1 MSGRAVV
8 SGLAGLTVVVLLFLL
23 MHVLIARSQ
32 GARSYPDAYPIV
44 DFVRLP
50 PEIQPPPRDERE
62 PPEEPPPPEVPPT
75 PSLTLQTA
83 NQPQISA
90 PQIVETAA
98 ALSSGP
104 LLDMTPLTAPVG
116 SRQTILS
123 GHELVPV
130 VRVPPRYP
138 GRAARLQ
145 IEGSVTVEF
154 TITQDGSVADPTI
167 IESDPPRVFDNAAL
181 QAIVQWKFKPRVE
194 NGQAV
199 ESRASQRIEFALG
212 GG

>member
-1 MSGRAVV
+1 MFGRAAV
-8 SGLAGLTVVVLLFLL
+8 SGLAGLTIAVLLFLI

-32 GARSYPDAYPIV
+32 RARSYPDAYPII
-44 DFVRLP
+44 DFVRLA
-50 PEIQPPPRDERE
+50 PEAQPPQRDERE
-62 PPEEPPPPEVPPT
+62 PPEEPDPPEVPPT
-75 PSLTLQTA
+75 PSFALQTA
-83 NQPQISA
+83 NQPQLSA
-90 PQIVETAA
+90 PQIEMTAA
-98 ALSSGP
+98 ITSGP
-104 LLDMTPLTAPVG
+104 LLDMTPLAAPA
-116 SRQTILS
+116 SNKQTVLS
-123 GHELVPV
+123 GHELMPL

-154 TITQDGSVADPTI
+154 TITADGSVADPAI
-167 IESDPPRVFDNAAL
+167 IESDPPRVFDKAAL

-194 NGQAV
+194 NGQTV

>member
-1 MSGRAVV
+1 MFGRAAA
-8 SGLAGLTVVVLLFLL
+8 SGLAGLTIAVLLFLI

-32 GARSYPDAYPIV
+32 RARSYPDAYPIV
-44 DFVRLP
+44 DFVRLA
-50 PEIQPPPRDERE
+50 PEAQPPQRDERE
-62 PPEEPPPPEVPPT
+62 PPEEPDPPEVPPT
-75 PSLTLQTA
+75 PSFALQTA
-83 NQPQISA
+83 NQPQLSA
-90 PQIVETAA
+90 PQVEMTAA
-98 ALSSGP
+98 ITSGP
-104 LLDMTPLTAPVG
+104 LLDMTPLAAPA
-116 SRQTILS
+116 SNRQTVLS
-123 GHELVPV
+123 GHELMPL

-154 TITQDGSVADPTI
+154 TITADGSVADPAI
-167 IESDPPRVFDNAAL
+167 IESDPPRVFDKAAL

-194 NGQAV
+194 DGQAV

>member
-1 MSGRAVV
+1 MFRRVAV
-8 SGLAGLTVVVLLFLL
+8 SGLAGLTIAVLLFLI

-32 GARSYPDAYPIV
+32 RARSYPDAYPIV
-44 DFVRLP
+44 DFVRLA
-50 PEIQPPPRDERE
+50 PEIQPPQRDERE
-62 PPEEPPPPEVPPT
+62 PPEEPDPPEVPPT
-75 PSLTLQTA
+75 PSFALQTA
-83 NQPQISA
+83 NQPQLSA
-90 PQIVETAA
+90 PQIEMTAA
-98 ALSSGP
+98 ITSGP
-104 LLDMTPLTAPVG
+104 LLDMTPLAAPA
-116 SRQTILS
+116 SNKQTVLS
-123 GHELVPV
+123 GHELMPL

-154 TITQDGSVADPTI
+154 TITADGSVADPAI
-167 IESDPPRVFDNAAL
+167 IESDPPRVFDKAAL

-194 NGQAV
+194 DGQAV

>member
-1 MSGRAVV
+1 MFRRAVV
-8 SGLAGLTVVVLLFLL
+8 SGLAGLIIAVLLFLI
-23 MHVLIARSQ
+23 MHVMIARSQ

-44 DFVRLP
+44 DFVRLA
-50 PEIQPPPRDERE
+50 PEAQPPPRDERE
-62 PPEEPPPPEVPPT
+62 PPEEPDPPEVPPT
-75 PSLTLQTA
+75 PSFALQTA
-83 NQPQISA
+83 NQPQLSA
-90 PQIVETAA
+90 PQIEMTAA
-98 ALSSGP
+98 ITSGP
-104 LLDMTPLTAPVG
+104 LLDMTPLAAPA
-116 SRQTILS
+116 SNKQTVLS
-123 GHELVPV
+123 GHELMPL

-154 TITQDGSVADPTI
+154 TITADGSVADPAV
-167 IESDPPRVFDNAAL
+167 IESDPPRVFDKAAL

-194 NGQAV
+194 DGQAV

>member
-1 MSGRAVV
+1 MFRRAVV
-8 SGLAGLTVVVLLFLL
+8 SGLAGLTIAVLLFLA
-23 MHVLIARSQ
+23 MHTLIAGSRY
-32 GARSYPDAYPIV
+32 ARSYPDAYPIV
-44 DFVRLP
+44 DFVRLT
-50 PEIQPPPRDERE
+50 PEVQPPPRDERE

-75 PSLTLQTA
+75 PSLSLQTA
-83 NQPQISA
+83 NQPQLPA
-90 PQIVETAA
+90 PQIEMTAA
-98 ALSSGP
+98 VTAGP
-104 LLDMTPLTAPVG
+104 LLDMTPLAAPV
-116 SRQTILS
+116 SNQQTVLS
-123 GHELVPV
+123 GHELIPL

-154 TITQDGSVADPTI
+154 TIRADGSVADPAI
-167 IESDPPRVFDNAAL
+167 IESDPPRVFDKAAM

-194 NGQAV
+194 DGQAV

>member
-1 MSGRAVV
+1 MFRRAAV
-8 SGLAGLTVVVLLFLL
+8 SGLAGLTIAVLLFLI

-32 GARSYPDAYPIV
+32 RARSYPDAYPIV

-50 PEIQPPPRDERE
+50 PEVQPPPRDERE
-62 PPEEPPPPEVPPT
+62 PPEQPDPPEVPAT

-83 NQPQISA
+83 NQPQLSA
-90 PQIVETAA
+90 PQIEMTAA
-98 ALSSGP
+98 ITSGP
-104 LLDMTPLTAPVG
+104 LLDMTPLAAPA
-116 SRQTILS
+116 SNEQTVLS
-123 GHELVPV
+123 GHELMPL

-154 TITQDGSVADPTI
+154 TITADGSVADPAV
-167 IESDPPRVFDNAAL
+167 IESDPPRVFDKAAL

>member
-1 MSGRAVV
+1 MFRRAAV
-8 SGLAGLTVVVLLFLL
+8 SGLAGLTIAVLLFLI

-50 PEIQPPPRDERE
+50 PEVQPPPRDERE

-83 NQPQISA
+83 NQPQLSA
-90 PQIVETAA
+90 PQIEMTAA
-98 ALSSGP
+98 ITSGP
-104 LLDMTPLTAPVG
+104 LLDMTPLAAPA
-116 SRQTILS
+116 SNKQTVLS
-123 GHELVPV
+123 GHELMPL

-154 TITQDGSVADPTI
+154 TITADGSVADPAV
-167 IESDPPRVFDNAAL
+167 IESDPPRVFDKAAL

>member
-1 MSGRAVV
+1 MFRRAVA
-8 SGLAGLTVVVLLFLL
+8 SGLAGLTIAVLLFLI

-32 GARSYPDAYPIV
+32 RARSYPDAYPII
-44 DFVRLP
+44 DFVRLA
-50 PEIQPPPRDERE
+50 PEAQPPPRDERE
-62 PPEEPPPPEVPPT
+62 PPEDPPPPEIPPT

-83 NQPQISA
+83 NQPQLSA
-90 PQIVETAA
+90 PQIEMTAA
-98 ALSSGP
+98 ITSGP
-104 LLDMTPLTAPVG
+104 LLDMTSLATPV
-116 SRQTILS
+116 SNKQTVLS
-123 GHELVPV
+123 GHELMPL

-154 TITQDGSVADPTI
+154 TITADGSVADPAI
-167 IESDPPRVFDNAAL
+167 IESDPPRVFDKAAL

>member
-1 MSGRAVV
+1 MFGRAAA
-8 SGLAGLTVVVLLFLL
+8 SGLAGLTIAVLLFLI

-32 GARSYPDAYPIV
+32 RARSYPDAYPIV
-44 DFVRLP
+44 DFVRLA
-50 PEIQPPPRDERE
+50 PEAQPPQRDERD
-62 PPEEPPPPEVPPT
+62 PPEEPDPPEVPPT
-75 PSLTLQTA
+75 PSFALQTA
-83 NQPQISA
+83 NQPQLSA
-90 PQIVETAA
+90 PQVEMTAA
-98 ALSSGP
+98 ITSGP
-104 LLDMTPLTAPVG
+104 LLDMTPLAAPA
-116 SRQTILS
+116 SNRQTVLS
-123 GHELVPV
+123 GHELMPL

-154 TITQDGSVADPTI
+154 TITADGSVADPAI
-167 IESDPPRVFDNAAL
+167 IESDPPRVFDKAAL

-194 NGQAV
+194 DGQAV

>member
-1 MSGRAVV
+1 MFRRAVV
-8 SGLAGLTVVVLLFLL
+8 SGLAGLAIAVLLFLI

-32 GARSYPDAYPIV
+32 RARSYPDAYPIV

-50 PEIQPPPRDERE
+50 PEIQPPQRDERE
-62 PPEEPPPPEVPPT
+62 PPEEPDPPEVPPT
-75 PSLTLQTA
+75 PSFALQTA
-83 NQPQISA
+83 NQPQLSA
-90 PQIVETAA
+90 PQIEMTAA
-98 ALSSGP
+98 TTSGP
-104 LLDMTPLTAPVG
+104 LLDMTPLAAPAG
-116 SRQTILS
+116 NKQTILS
-123 GHELVPV
+123 GHELMPL

-154 TITQDGSVADPTI
+154 TITADGSVADPAI
-167 IESDPPRVFDNAAL
+167 IESDPPRVFDKAAL

-194 NGQAV
+194 DGQAV

>member
-1 MSGRAVV
+1 MFGRAVV
-8 SGLAGLTVVVLLFLL
+8 SGLAGLTIAVLLFLI

-32 GARSYPDAYPIV
+32 RARSYPDAYPIV
-44 DFVRLP
+44 DFVRLA
-50 PEIQPPPRDERE
+50 PEAEPPPRDERD

-75 PSLTLQTA
+75 PSFALQTA
-83 NQPQISA
+83 NQPQLSA
-90 PQIVETAA
+90 PQIEMTAA
-98 ALSSGP
+98 VTSGP
-104 LLDMTPLTAPVG
+104 LLDMTPLAAPV
-116 SRQTILS
+116 SDKQTVLS
-123 GHELVPV
+123 GHELMPL

-138 GRAARLQ
+138 GRASRLQ

-154 TITQDGSVADPTI
+154 TITADGSVADPAV
-167 IESDPPRVFDNAAL
+167 IESDPPRVFDKAAL

>member
-1 MSGRAVV
+1 MFGRAAV
-8 SGLAGLTVVVLLFLL
+8 SGLAGLIIAVLLFLT

-44 DFVRLP
+44 DFVRLA
-50 PEIQPPPRDERE
+50 PEAQPPPRDERE
-62 PPEEPPPPEVPPT
+62 PPEEPDPPEVPPT

-83 NQPQISA
+83 NQPQLPA
-90 PQIVETAA
+90 PQIEMTAA
-98 ALSSGP
+98 VTSGP
-104 LLDMTPLTAPVG
+104 LLDMTPLAAPAG
-116 SRQTILS
+116 NRQTVLS
-123 GHELVPV
+123 GHELMPL

-154 TITQDGSVADPTI
+154 TITADGSVADPAI
-167 IESDPPRVFDNAAL
+167 IESDPPRVFDKAAL

>member
-1 MSGRAVV
+1 MFRRAVV
-8 SGLAGLTVVVLLFLL
+8 SGLAGLTIAVLLFLI

-32 GARSYPDAYPIV
+32 RARSYPDAYPIV
-44 DFVRLP
+44 DFVRLA
-50 PEIQPPPRDERE
+50 PEAQPPPRDERE
-62 PPEEPPPPEVPPT
+62 PPEEPDPPEVPPT
-75 PSLTLQTA
+75 PSFALQTA
-83 NQPQISA
+83 NQPQLPA
-90 PQIVETAA
+90 PQIEMTAA
-98 ALSSGP
+98 ITSGP
-104 LLDMTPLTAPVG
+104 LLDMTPLAAPA
-116 SRQTILS
+116 SNKQTVLS
-123 GHELVPV
+123 GHELMPL

-154 TITQDGSVADPTI
+154 TITADGSVADPAV
-167 IESDPPRVFDNAAL
+167 IESDPPRVFDKAAL

-194 NGQAV
+194 DGQAV

>member
-1 MSGRAVV
+1 MFGRAAV
-8 SGLAGLTVVVLLFLL
+8 SGLAGLTIAVLLFLI

-32 GARSYPDAYPIV
+32 RARSYPDAYPIV

-50 PEIQPPPRDERE
+50 PEIQPPQRDERE
-62 PPEEPPPPEVPPT
+62 PPEEPDPPEVPPT
-75 PSLTLQTA
+75 PSFALQTA
-83 NQPQISA
+83 NQPQLSA
-90 PQIVETAA
+90 PQIEMTAA
-98 ALSSGP
+98 ITSGP
-104 LLDMTPLTAPVG
+104 LLDMTPLAAPA
-116 SRQTILS
+116 SNKQTVLS
-123 GHELVPV
+123 GHELMPL

-154 TITQDGSVADPTI
+154 TITADGSVADPAI
-167 IESDPPRVFDNAAL
+167 IESDPPRVFDKAAL

-194 NGQAV
+194 NGQAI

>member
-1 MSGRAVV
+1 MFGRAAA
-8 SGLAGLTVVVLLFLL
+8 SGLAGLTIAVLHFLI

-32 GARSYPDAYPIV
+32 RARSYPDAYPIV
-44 DFVRLP
+44 DFVRLA
-50 PEIQPPPRDERE
+50 PEAQPPQRDERD
-62 PPEEPPPPEVPPT
+62 PPEEPDPPEVPPT
-75 PSLTLQTA
+75 PSFALQTA
-83 NQPQISA
+83 NQPQLSA
-90 PQIVETAA
+90 PQVEMTAA
-98 ALSSGP
+98 ITSVP
-104 LLDMTPLTAPVG
+104 LLDMTTLAAPA
-116 SRQTILS
+116 SNKQTILS
-123 GHELVPV
+123 GHELMPL

-154 TITQDGSVADPTI
+154 TITADGSVADPAI
-167 IESDPPRVFDNAAL
+167 IESDPPRVFDKAAL

-194 NGQAV
+194 DGQAV

>member
-1 MSGRAVV
+1 MLGRAVV
-8 SGLAGLTVVVLLFLL
+8 SGLAGLAIAVLLFLA
-23 MHVLIARSQ
+23 MHATITHSQRARL
-32 GARSYPDAYPIV
+32 RPDTYPII
-44 DFVRLP
+44 DFVRLA
-50 PEIQPPPRDERE
+50 PETPPPPRDERE
-62 PPEEPPPPEVPPT
+62 PPEEPDPPEVPPT
-75 PSLTLQTA
+75 PSFALQTA
-83 NQPQISA
+83 NQPQLPA
-90 PQIVETAA
+90 PQIEMTAA
-98 ALSSGP
+98 LTSGP
-104 LLDMTPLTAPVG
+104 LLDMTPLAAPA
-116 SRQTILS
+116 SNKQTVLS
-123 GHELVPV
+123 GHELMPL

-154 TITQDGSVADPTI
+154 TITADGSVADPSI
-167 IESDPPRVFDNAAL
+167 IESDPPRVFDKAAL

>member
-1 MSGRAVV
+1 MFGRAAA
-8 SGLAGLTVVVLLFLL
+8 SGLAGLTIAVLLFLI

-32 GARSYPDAYPIV
+32 RARSYPDAYPIV
-44 DFVRLP
+44 DFVRLA
-50 PEIQPPPRDERE
+50 PEAQPPQRDERE
-62 PPEEPPPPEVPPT
+62 PPEEPDPPEVPPT
-75 PSLTLQTA
+75 PSFALQTA
-83 NQPQISA
+83 NQPQLSA
-90 PQIVETAA
+90 PQVEMTAA
-98 ALSSGP
+98 ITSGP
-104 LLDMTPLTAPVG
+104 LLDMTPLAAPA
-116 SRQTILS
+116 SNKQTVLS
-123 GHELVPV
+123 GHELMPL

-154 TITQDGSVADPTI
+154 TITADGSVADPAI
-167 IESDPPRVFDNAAL
+167 IESDPPRVFDKAAL

-194 NGQAV
+194 DGQAV

>member
-1 MSGRAVV
+1 MFRRAVV
-8 SGLAGLTVVVLLFLL
+8 SGLAGLIIAVLLFLI
-23 MHVLIARSQ
+23 MHVMIARSQ

-44 DFVRLP
+44 DFVRLA
-50 PEIQPPPRDERE
+50 PEAQPPPRDERE
-62 PPEEPPPPEVPPT
+62 PPTEPDPPEVPPT
-75 PSLTLQTA
+75 PSFALQTA
-83 NQPQISA
+83 NQPQLSA
-90 PQIVETAA
+90 PQIEMTAA
-98 ALSSGP
+98 ITSGP
-104 LLDMTPLTAPVG
+104 LLDMTPLAAPA
-116 SRQTILS
+116 SNKQTVLS
-123 GHELVPV
+123 GHELMPL

-154 TITQDGSVADPTI
+154 TITADGSVADPAI
-167 IESDPPRVFDNAAL
+167 IESDPPRVFDKAAL

-194 NGQAV
+194 DGQAV

>member
-1 MSGRAVV
+1 MFRRAVV
-8 SGLAGLTVVVLLFLL
+8 SGLAGLAIAVLLFLV

-32 GARSYPDAYPIV
+32 RARSYPDAYPIV

-50 PEIQPPPRDERE
+50 PEIQPPQRDERE
-62 PPEEPPPPEVPPT
+62 PPEEPDPPEVPPT
-75 PSLTLQTA
+75 PSFALQTA
-83 NQPQISA
+83 NQPQLSA
-90 PQIVETAA
+90 PQIEMTAA
-98 ALSSGP
+98 ITSGP
-104 LLDMTPLTAPVG
+104 LLDMTPLAAPAG
-116 SRQTILS
+116 NKQTVLS
-123 GHELVPV
+123 GHELMPL

-154 TITQDGSVADPTI
+154 TITADGSVADPAI
-167 IESDPPRVFDNAAL
+167 IESDPPRVFDKAAL

-194 NGQAV
+194 DGQAV

>member
-1 MSGRAVV
+1 MFRRAVV
-8 SGLAGLTVVVLLFLL
+8 SGLAGLTIAVLLFLI
-23 MHVLIARSQ
+23 MHVMIARSQ

-44 DFVRLP
+44 DFVRLA
-50 PEIQPPPRDERE
+50 PEAQPPPRDERE
-62 PPEEPPPPEVPPT
+62 PPKEPDPPEVPPT
-75 PSLTLQTA
+75 PSFALQTA
-83 NQPQISA
+83 NQPQLSA
-90 PQIVETAA
+90 PQIEMTAA
-98 ALSSGP
+98 ITSGP
-104 LLDMTPLTAPVG
+104 LLDMTPLAAPA
-116 SRQTILS
+116 SNKQTVLS
-123 GHELVPV
+123 GHELMPL

-154 TITQDGSVADPTI
+154 TITADGSVADPAV
-167 IESDPPRVFDNAAL
+167 IESDPPRVFDKAAL

-194 NGQAV
+194 DGQAV

>member
-1 MSGRAVV
+1 MFRRAVV
-8 SGLAGLTVVVLLFLL
+8 SGLAGLIIAVLLFLI
-23 MHVLIARSQ
+23 MHVMIARSQ

-62 PPEEPPPPEVPPT
+62 PPEEPDPPEVPPT
-75 PSLTLQTA
+75 PSFALQTA
-83 NQPQISA
+83 NQPQLPA
-90 PQIVETAA
+90 PQIEMTAA
-98 ALSSGP
+98 ITSGP
-104 LLDMTPLTAPVG
+104 LLDMTPLAAPA
-116 SRQTILS
+116 SNKQTVLS
-123 GHELVPV
+123 GHELMPL

-154 TITQDGSVADPTI
+154 TITADGSVADPAI
-167 IESDPPRVFDNAAL
+167 IESDPPRVFDKAAL

-194 NGQAV
+194 DGQAV

>member
-1 MSGRAVV
+1 MFRRAVV
-8 SGLAGLTVVVLLFLL
+8 SGLAGLTIAVLLFLI

-32 GARSYPDAYPIV
+32 RARSYPDAYPIV

-50 PEIQPPPRDERE
+50 PEIQPPQRDERE
-62 PPEEPPPPEVPPT
+62 PPEEPDPPEVPPT
-75 PSLTLQTA
+75 PSFALQTA
-83 NQPQISA
+83 NQPQLSA
-90 PQIVETAA
+90 PQIEMTAA
-98 ALSSGP
+98 ITSGP
-104 LLDMTPLTAPVG
+104 LLDMTPLAAPAG
-116 SRQTILS
+116 NKQTVLS
-123 GHELVPV
+123 GHELMPL

-154 TITQDGSVADPTI
+154 TITADGSVADPAI
-167 IESDPPRVFDNAAL
+167 IESDPPRVFDKAAL

-194 NGQAV
+194 DGQAV

>member
-1 MSGRAVV
+1 MFGRAAA
-8 SGLAGLTVVVLLFLL
+8 SGLAGLTIAVLLFLI

-32 GARSYPDAYPIV
+32 RARSYPDAYPIV
-44 DFVRLP
+44 DFVRLA
-50 PEIQPPPRDERE
+50 PEAQPPQRDERD
-62 PPEEPPPPEVPPT
+62 PPEEPDPPEVPPT
-75 PSLTLQTA
+75 PSFALQTA
-83 NQPQISA
+83 NQPQLSA
-90 PQIVETAA
+90 PQIEMTAA
-98 ALSSGP
+98 ITSGP
-104 LLDMTPLTAPVG
+104 LLDMTPLAAPA
-116 SRQTILS
+116 SNRQTVLS
-123 GHELVPV
+123 GHELMPL

-154 TITQDGSVADPTI
+154 TITADGSVADPAI
-167 IESDPPRVFDNAAL
+167 IESDPPRVFDKAAL

-194 NGQAV
+194 DGQAV